1 MTVRI
6 RPAVPADA
14 EQLAEVHVR
23 SWQAAYRGMLPDEF
37 LERLE
42 VDGRVEPWRKRLGR
56 QQAPT
61 TTTVA
66 VSAGRL
72 IGFASVCPSRDDD
85 LDPGDWLE
93 LNTIYLMPSAWGTGV
108 GSRLLAAALAENRQY
123 FLWVL
128 TANHRARAFYRK
140 AGFVPDGAARPITI
154 ETTTLQEI
162 RYRRS
167 GLTRSWLNLP
177 ARPDPSGAD

>member
-1 MTVRI
+1 MTVQI

-37 LERLE
+37 LDRLDI
-42 VDGRVEPWRKRLGR
+42 DGRVERWRTRLAQ
-56 QQAPT
+56 QQAPA

-66 VSAGRL
+66 VVAGRL
-72 IGFASVCPSRDDD
+72 VGFASVGPSRDDD
-85 LDPGDWLE
+85 LSPVDWLE
-93 LNTIYLMPSAWGTGV
+93 LNTIYLVPSAWGTGV
-108 GSRLLAAALAENRQY
+108 GSRLLRAALEEGRQY
-123 FLWVL
+123 FLWVF

-140 AGFVPDGAARPITI
+140 AGFLPDGVSRPITI
-154 ETTTLQEI
+154 ETTTLPEV

-167 GLTRSWLNLP
+167 G
-177 ARPDPSGAD
+177 